1 MKAALAVIAA
11 VNVATLTYAQSLA
24 DLARK
29 AEEERAKTQQ
39 ERAESDESKSTG
51 SGPATKVYTNESLR
65 SEPAPRPAAPAEP
78 MKIEPL
84 ANDTS
89 SVTAPE
95 NTAVVSGNP
104 KVQIDERTIERALA
118 LGRAGE
124 RERAQFHGRYVF
136 SVTSLVVNRVEV
148 ITEFRRV
155 MLASEEQVW
164 FGNRQFGVREVLPL
178 LQPWRGRVSIVAHLR
193 FHPLNTYV
201 EVPPYELSLGGAIAP
216 LETRRIPIHV
226 NVASGTRYL
235 QGAEVQAIFDGAQLM
250 HEPRTLVVRLAHEEL
265 AAVRINFGS
274 LE

>member
-1 MKAALAVIAA
+1 MKAALAMIAG
-11 VNVATLTYAQSLA
+11 VSVVTSTHGQSLA

-29 AEEERAKTQQ
+29 AEEARAGTKQ
-39 ERAESDESKSTG
+39 ERAAPDDPKSAG

-65 SEPAPRPAAPAEP
+65 SEPAPRPAALAEP
-78 MKIEPL
+78 MKTEPL
-84 ANDTS
+84 AHDTS
-89 SVTAPE
+89 NVTAPA

-104 KVQIDERTIERALA
+104 NVHIDQRTIERALA
-118 LGRAGE
+118 LGRATD

-136 SVTSLVVNRVEV
+136 PVTGLVVERVEV

-155 MLASEEQVW
+155 VLASEEQVR
-164 FGNRQFGVREVLPL
+164 FGNRQFGVREALPL
-178 LQPWRGRVSIVAHLR
+178 LQPWRGRVSIIAHVR
-193 FHPLNTYV
+193 FHPHNTYI

-226 NVASGTRYL
+226 NVALGTRYL
-235 QGAEVQAIFDGAQLM
+235 QGAEVQAIFDGAPLTP
-250 HEPRTLVVRLAHEEL
+250 ELRTLVVRLAHEEL